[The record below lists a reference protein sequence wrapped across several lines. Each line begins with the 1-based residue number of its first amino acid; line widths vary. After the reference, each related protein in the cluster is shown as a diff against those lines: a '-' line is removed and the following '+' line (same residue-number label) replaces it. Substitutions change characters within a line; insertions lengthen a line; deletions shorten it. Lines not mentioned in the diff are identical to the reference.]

1 MYFWR
6 TQQQQEID
14 FVEEKDG
21 DITAF
26 EFKWKN
32 RKTKFPQ
39 KFIDTYNAN
48 GFIVDRDNFRE
59 FVKIND

>member
-21 DITAF
+21 EITAF
-26 EFKWKN
+26 EFKRQTK
-32 RKTKFPQ
+32 KVKFPQ
-39 KFIDTYNAN
+39 KFLDTYKAN
-48 GFIVDRDNFRE
+48 GTVIDRKNFRE
-59 FVKIND
+59 FVRI